1 MKNDKIKE
9 VENTGL
15 KLNLADE
22 SKEQKIKSESRE
34 MEKKSVF
41 KKEVR
46 KSMYNITELYLG

>member
-1 MKNDKIKE
+1 MKNDNIKR

-15 KLNLADE
+15 KLNLTGE

-34 MEKKSVF
+34 MEKKTVL